1 MKNYKIKLKYIL
13 ITKVL
18 GVEIENKQKT
28 ELITQKATSKLN
40 AIKMVA
46 QTIEIA
52 EKLTNDI
59 YGYIGTIQT
68 KDLQFYYNNRYIKY
82 ETLQR
87 VFFE

>member
-1 MKNYKIKLKYIL
+1 MKNYTIKLKYIL

-18 GVEIENKQKT
+18 GVNVVNEPKT
-28 ELITQKATSKLN
+28 ETITQKATSKLN
-40 AIKMVA
+40 AIKIVA
-46 QTIEIA
+46 RTIEIA

-59 YGYIGTIQT
+59 YGYIGTIET

>member
-1 MKNYKIKLKYIL
+1 MKNYTIKLKYTL
-13 ITKVL
+13 ITKVM
-18 GVEIENKQKT
+18 GIKVVNETKT
-28 ELITQKATSKLN
+28 ETITQKATSKLN

-46 QTIEIA
+46 RTIEIA

-68 KDLQFYYNNRYIKY
+68 KDLQFYYNNRYINY